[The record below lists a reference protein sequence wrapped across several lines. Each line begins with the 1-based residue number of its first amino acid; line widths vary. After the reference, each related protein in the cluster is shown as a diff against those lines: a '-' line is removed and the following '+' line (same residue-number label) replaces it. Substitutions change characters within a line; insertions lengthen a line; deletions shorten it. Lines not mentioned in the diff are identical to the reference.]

1 MRTAACSSRLLC
13 AGSDLLLYLIPEK
26 MKLVNYLKG
35 DKVIWAIMFLLS
47 LLSVLVVYSAVV
59 TLAHKFKQGNTE
71 FFLVKQIALISLGF
85 VIAYLFHRIRYT
97 VFSKVA
103 QVGLFA
109 CVPLLLY
116 TLLKGV
122 SQGDASR
129 WIEIPGL
136 GLTFQSSDVAKLVL
150 LIYVARVLT
159 IKGKTLTDLRSVF
172 RHLLLPIGVI
182 CLLILPANFSTA
194 ALLFFNCFLLM
205 FIGGI
210 HIRILAKIAGICL
223 LAAVL
228 FFSWVWILPESIP
241 GGRGTTWKSR
251 IENFSKGDSKSN
263 YQSEQAKIAIA
274 TGGVIGK
281 GPGNSTQR
289 AFLPQASSDFIYAII
304 IEEYGLMAGFVLLFL
319 YMVLLYRGIKIL
331 RDNDKPFGALVAI
344 GLAFSLVFQ
353 ALVNMA
359 VAVNLFPVTGQPLPL
374 VSMGGT
380 SLWFTMISLGIILS
394 ISRTTEDKGEEKL
407 EAA

>member
-1 MRTAACSSRLLC
+1 
-13 AGSDLLLYLIPEK
+13 
-26 MKLVNYLKG
+26 MKLFNYLKG
-35 DKVIWAIMFLLS
+35 DRVIWAIMLLLS

-71 FFLVKQIALISLGF
+71 FFLVKQFALISLGF
-85 VIAYLFHRIRYT
+85 VIAYFFHRIRYT
-97 VFSKVA
+97 VFSKIAQIGFVA
-103 QVGLFA
+103 
-109 CVPLLLY
+109 CIPLLLY

-136 GLTFQSSDVAKLVL
+136 GLTFQSSDVAKLIL
-150 LIYVARVLT
+150 LIYVARVLAL
-159 IKGKTLTDLRSVF
+159 KGKELVDLRSVT
-172 RHLLLPIGVI
+172 RHLLVPIGII
-182 CLLILPANFSTA
+182 CVLILPANFSTA
-194 ALLFFNCFLLM
+194 ALLFFNCLVLM
-205 FIGGI
+205 FVGGI
-210 HIRILAKIAGICL
+210 PFRILLKIGAICV
-223 LAAVL
+223 LAASL
-228 FFSWVWILPESIP
+228 FFSWVWMLPESIP
-241 GGRGTTWKSR
+241 GGRGPTWKAR
-251 IENFSKGDSKSN
+251 LENFSKGDSKSN

-304 IEEYGLMAGFVLLFL
+304 IEEYGLLAGFALLFL

-344 GLAFSLVFQ
+344 GLAFGLVFQ

-380 SLWFTMISLGIILS
+380 SLWFTMISLGVILS
-394 ISRTTEDKGEEKL
+394 ISKSVEDKGEEKL
-407 EAA
+407 ETA

>member
-1 MRTAACSSRLLC
+1 
-13 AGSDLLLYLIPEK
+13 
-26 MKLVNYLKG
+26 MKLFNYLKG

-59 TLAHKFKQGNTE
+59 TLAHKFKQGNSE
-71 FFLVKQIALISLGF
+71 FYLIKQVIFFLIGF
-85 VIAYLFHRIRYT
+85 IIAYFVHKLKYT

-103 QVGLFA
+103 QLGLVL
-109 CVPLLLY
+109 CVPLLIY

-122 SQGDASR
+122 SAGDASR
-129 WIEIPGL
+129 WIYIPGL
-136 GLTFQSSDVAKLVL
+136 QLTFQSSDLAKLVL
-150 LIYVARVLT
+150 VIYVARVLAL
-159 IKGKTLTDLRSVF
+159 KGKELVDFKSVF
-172 RHLLLPIGVI
+172 RQLLVPIGVI
-182 CLLILPANFSTA
+182 CALILPANFSTA
-194 ALLFFNCFLLM
+194 AILFFNCIVLM
-205 FIGGI
+205 FVGGI
-210 HIRILAKIAGICL
+210 NIRIILKILGICV
-223 LAAVL
+223 LAGAL
-228 FFSWVWILPESIP
+228 FFSWVWLLPESIP

-251 IENFSKGDSKSN
+251 IENFSSGDTKSN

-304 IEEYGLMAGFVLLFL
+304 IEEYGLLTGFALLFL
-319 YMVLLYRGIKIL
+319 YMILLYRGIKIL
-331 RDNDKPFGALVAI
+331 RDNDKPFGAFVAI

-380 SLWFTMISLGIILS
+380 SMIFTMIALGVILS
-394 ISRTTEDKGEEKL
+394 ISRSVEDKTEEKL
-407 EAA
+407 ETA